1 MAKFASIASTG
12 RYVPERKITNAEI
25 EAMLG
30 QPVSEWLIKNVGIH
44 NRHWMSDAETS
55 SDMAVRAAK
64 QALSRTNLS
73 ASEVN
78 LIIIASDTPD
88 QLSPGTASAVQAKL
102 GAINAGTYDINCACS
117 SFVTALDVAAKT
129 IATDDDYQYVLVV
142 GVYAMSRFLNKKDKT
157 TVTLFADGAGAVLLR
172 SSDKPGFLSG
182 KLSAN
187 GEYYDAL
194 GVYTG
199 GATRPATAE
208 NITQFGPPQVQF
220 VRKFPAT
227 FNLERWPVLIHD
239 ALTKAKKKL
248 SDVSMFFFTQ
258 LNLRTIE
265 ATMGA
270 MQLPMSKTHYIMD
283 KWGYTGSACIP
294 MALDDAIEQQ
304 KLSAGD
310 VIIFCSSGGGLSM
323 AVTVFV
329 WG

>member
-1 MAKFASIASTG
+1 MAKFASIVSTG
-12 RYVPERKITNAEI
+12 RYVPEKKISNAEL
-25 EAMLG
+25 EVMLG

-44 NRHWMSDAETS
+44 NRHWMNDTETS
-55 SDMAVRAAK
+55 SDMAVSAAK
-64 QALSRTNLS
+64 QAMSRANIT
-73 ASEVN
+73 ASDLN

-88 QLSPGTASAVQAKL
+88 QPSPGTASAVQAKL
-102 GAINAGTYDINCACS
+102 GAVHAGTYDINCACS
-117 SFVTALDVAAKT
+117 SFVTALDVASKT
-129 IATDDDYQYVLVV
+129 IATDDDYQYILVV
-142 GVYAMSRFLNKKDKT
+142 GVYAMSRFLNMKDKS

-172 SSDKPGFLSG
+172 ASDKPGFLSG

-199 GATRPATAE
+199 GATRPATLANVE
-208 NITQFGPPQVQF
+208 KFGPPSVQF

-227 FNLERWPVLIHD
+227 FNLERWPVLIQG
-239 ALTKAKKKL
+239 ALTKAKKSL

-265 ATMGA
+265 ATMNA

-294 MALDDAIEQQ
+294 MALDDAVEQK

-310 VIIFCSSGGGLSM
+310 VVVFCSSGGGLSM

-329 WG
+329 WS